1 MFDPLSSHLL
11 AAKYHRLTHP
21 VTNFLEIHNP
31 ILPQYPSISLKNQ
44 ISTTFHPYLWPFFW
58 WLKMGTPAG
67 TAMCWVEVPSGA
79 ASRVWSWSSDVPR
92 RSIEV
97 ARWWRW
103 TAAARPWA
111 RWIFWM
117 IFWVAK
123 ILGTNWPKWY
133 HTPGIMVLFSGKI
146 MIGNDRRIT

>member
-31 ILPQYPSISLKNQ
+31 ILPQYPSISIKNQ

-67 TAMCWVEVPSGA
+67 TRPPASWWVEVPSGA

-103 TAAARPWA
+103 TATARPWA
-111 RWIFWM
+111 VDFGWFR
-117 IFWVAK
+117 VCLK
-123 ILGTNWPKWY
+123 IGCIPNYSHLI
-133 HTPGIMVLFSGKI
+133 GIMIINHWV
-146 MIGNDRRIT
+146 